1 MYHVTKNTGLDE
13 IKGEYSISHA
23 SCNHAIIQKVMFTIR
38 GKLTARS
45 AVVQIQPICYV
56 TSAIFA
62 NDVTSVYADFA
73 NAVLPISTKTSIASL
88 CFAMNEL
95 KMSDLMSRSL
105 RQRH

>member
-1 MYHVTKNTGLDE
+1 
-13 IKGEYSISHA
+13 
-23 SCNHAIIQKVMFTIR
+23 MFTIR

-73 NAVLPISTKTSIASL
+73 NAVLSISTKTHPLLRFAS
-88 CFAMNEL
+88 
-95 KMSDLMSRSL
+95 
-105 RQRH
+105 Q